1 MRRCAA
7 VILAVALATSASF
20 GASAGEHDSFVLRAG
35 RILPVAKGLPEVIEN
50 GVIVV
55 RDGRIVAI
63 GSDVPIPPDLRVIDL
78 PDAVVAPGL
87 VAASGDWAG
96 THAGDEAVSGAYH
109 AVDSFDRYG
118 DYRDILATGVTTI
131 HVNPGWHR
139 LVAGRGAVVR
149 LGGYHD
155 ERVLSSASDLT
166 INLVADALGPPDLQT
181 FLIPPSGDRGV
192 TPQQPQRPFSRAG
205 QLLAIREALAAAESK
220 EGRGNVHLSM
230 FREAWN
236 QQSPLRIHAQRAED
250 IINAAAFLSG
260 QKRTGYIVGGIE
272 AAQAASQ
279 LAATGTR
286 LVYTIDAPLRSTQ
299 SNLGNDP
306 FALAGDDRNLARLA
320 GVTFALGLSPDLPVT
335 DLRLAGAAARRSGL
349 SEQQVLASLTRIPA
363 EILGVGDR
371 VGSLAVGLEA
381 DLVAYTGHPLEV
393 TSHVERVYT
402 RGKLVYKRTPPPAMV
417 VRGGTIWLGPDNW
430 LRDGAVLVEDGR
442 ITAVGKR
449 VPHPVG
455 ARVIDAGPDG
465 FIAPGMIDA
474 FGHLGL
480 EGDRGALPANLSL
493 TPLVGAPTLEAT
505 RVAKAGVTTVVTAP
519 YAFDNN
525 GSQVAAIRTYGEG
538 RQDRIVAPTA
548 GVVLSVRGSDAKAIP
563 GRLNGRI
570 TAAKRYLETW
580 QKYEKDLA
588 EWEQKRAS
596 GQLPAATRPAEEVV
610 TQTPSVDPVSGTWQA
625 RVFGGPL
632 PREFE
637 GKVAFRLTGANVEA
651 RIIDP
656 VPPTEVRIIGTLEGT
671 KLRGTIEADT
681 GGMGTPQ
688 WQADLVEPDVMRGTI
703 SVQMFSVN
711 FEARRVDKG
720 PVEFR
725 VERVRRA
732 TAGRDG
738 RPLPPAVDEA
748 LEPWKAVLEKK
759 MPVIVDAGTTQEI
772 DAVLDVLCDEHGLAV
787 VLRGAENA
795 ARQHERLVAKGVGVI
810 APTQVVRQESNRPY
824 HQPHEL
830 NRLGIPVAFQSDA
843 EDGARLLPRLGLYA
857 VEQGMSA
864 EAALAS
870 LTIDA
875 ARMFKLDHR
884 IGSIAAGR
892 DADLVIYTG
901 HPFDAASRVKHVIVG
916 GKELTP

>member
-625 RVFGGPL
+625 PAAAGSARSSSARWCARKDQAPGWPKRAIAERRAGVTGVRRSQGSMRARSAASPPSTRISMARAPSVAASGRASRTAITGSSWPQRSRRRAACQATSGSGERMRRRSAPTRSGSWAEGAAGAPGAGRRARARSAASITAGL
-632 PREFE
+632 GSSRCGRMASRGRAPPR
-637 GKVAFRLTGANVEA
+637 
-651 RIIDP
+651 
-656 VPPTEVRIIGTLEGT
+656 
-671 KLRGTIEADT
+671 
-681 GGMGTPQ
+681 
-688 WQADLVEPDVMRGTI
+688 
-703 SVQMFSVN
+703 
-711 FEARRVDKG
+711 ARRS
-720 PVEFR
+720 
-725 VERVRRA
+725 
-732 TAGRDG
+732 
-738 RPLPPAVDEA
+738 RP
-748 LEPWKAVLEKK
+748 
-759 MPVIVDAGTTQEI
+759 
-772 DAVLDVLCDEHGLAV
+772 
-787 VLRGAENA
+787 A
-795 ARQHERLVAKGVGVI
+795 ARAMG
-810 APTQVVRQESNRPY
+810 
-824 HQPHEL
+824 
-830 NRLGIPVAFQSDA
+830 
-843 EDGARLLPRLGLYA
+843 
-857 VEQGMSA
+857 
-864 EAALAS
+864 
-870 LTIDA
+870 
-875 ARMFKLDHR
+875 
-884 IGSIAAGR
+884 
-892 DADLVIYTG
+892 
-901 HPFDAASRVKHVIVG
+901 
-916 GKELTP
+916 